1 MATVSVEQSRPW
13 RSKSKRNAINAL
25 WIIIKVWLVYQRLYT
40 DTLCA
45 RGFIEA
51 LIYYSIISINNQS
64 TSFTSHFG
72 RASEQPQTPSRVSP
86 KNLFTNN
93 NSKTNFVFNP
103 MNIEF
108 FRLVDVNAIRYGRK
122 LISYPICLVSL
133 LFYREKKSLIDADN
147 DNNLNMYN
155 SNITKHENTYVLPT
169 AAASTHQFQSI

>member
-1 MATVSVEQSRPW
+1 M
-13 RSKSKRNAINAL
+13 
-25 WIIIKVWLVYQRLYT
+25 YQRLYT

-93 NSKTNFVFNP
+93 NSKTNFDFNP

-133 LFYREKKSLIDADN
+133 LFYREKKIVDRCRQRQQPE
-147 DNNLNMYN
+147 
-155 SNITKHENTYVLPT
+155 HV
-169 AAASTHQFQSI
+169 QFKYYKT